1 MYGVAGSAGGTLSGA
16 HRPDTRREPS
26 IRVSFQGQNERGGT
40 EKHTI
45 STRKTHGSRAQRLT
59 PQRPLGLAAR
69 RRVVAARV
77 SRHRGL
83 GLHTSAVRSPSLVG
97 RRVGGRDS
105 SGGSTRAHASCV
117 APRAPR
123 GGHIWSHQSS
133 TSCHKISPTAAASP
147 TLPLVRVESGYYTT
161 AAAAAGSQMRLGYA
175 FVSDHDPPSNVQV
188 DPTSELT
195 RSPPGHSDRGAVLG
209 ARSSRGPRAAVA
221 PTPRHTPRSA
231 PLDRILVAG
240 CALRVPVTTHS
251 LNAKARF
258 SRCFYLRSAV
268 QPFPSL
274 QELLRRHLG

>member
-1 MYGVAGSAGGTLSGA
+1 
-16 HRPDTRREPS
+16 
-26 IRVSFQGQNERGGT
+26 
-40 EKHTI
+40 
-45 STRKTHGSRAQRLT
+45 
-59 PQRPLGLAAR
+59 
-69 RRVVAARV
+69 
-77 SRHRGL
+77 
-83 GLHTSAVRSPSLVG
+83 
-97 RRVGGRDS
+97 
-105 SGGSTRAHASCV
+105 
-117 APRAPR
+117 
-123 GGHIWSHQSS
+123 
-133 TSCHKISPTAAASP
+133 
-147 TLPLVRVESGYYTT
+147 
-161 AAAAAGSQMRLGYA
+161 MRLGYA
-175 FVSDHDPPSNVQV
+175 FVSDRDPPSNVQV

-274 QELLRRHLG
+274 QELLRRHLGGFWSRLIMREWKLFEPVECPLFRLPDSAATMPHVTESRAGLGWRCWWAVGARLH